1 MFVYKITNILNG
13 KIYVGQTRQ
22 AIEKRFLQ
30 HSKANSPLGDAMRQC
45 GLENFTIEVVET
57 CGTPEQLRTREMFWI
72 RVLKCKVP
80 NGYNQTD
87 GGESCSPKIRRSMS
101 KFVPFARTTSKMT
114 LGESLRRFRGAYRLS
129 QKQVAHAGKVSCQSY
144 QTYEYDKSLP
154 SVKVIT
160 NIADAYNVS
169 ADYLLGRSDAPNPTE
184 YDEDE
189 VRKSIAFRRS
199 WLEAQRTKD
208 AAQRAQAEFENQVKL
223 LTQ

>member
-1 MFVYKITNILNG
+1 MNRLNW
-13 KIYVGQTRQ
+13 KLYVGQTRQ
-22 AIEKRFLQ
+22 PIEKRFLQ
-30 HSKANSPLGDAMRQC
+30 HSKADSPLGNAMQDC
-45 GLENFTIEVVET
+45 GLENFTIEVIET

-129 QKQVAHAGKVSCQSY
+129 RKQVAHAGKVSCQSY

-169 ADYLLGRSDAPNPTE
+169 ADYLLGRSDAPHPTN
-184 YDEDE
+184 YDERE
-189 VRKSIAFRRS
+189 VKAAFEFRDA
-199 WLEAQRTKD
+199 WQKAMQTLPQAVQA
-208 AAQRAQAEFENQVKL
+208 AAQ
-223 LTQ
+223 